1 MRGSVWSCLGSLEPT
16 HWDTDLTGAKAGLL
30 LIALFPPS
38 GQCASQVPALSQAG
52 KSGDQAVATVLRM
65 VRPQVS
71 WTLSS
76 LSSQVCGLGVAS
88 AHLQGSGQF

>member
-16 HWDTDLTGAKAGLL
+16 HWDTDPIGAEAGLVL
-30 LIALFPPS
+30 TALFPPS
-38 GQCASQVPALSQAG
+38 GPCASQVPALSQAG
-52 KSGDQAVATVLRM
+52 KSGDQAAAAVLQM

-76 LSSQVCGLGVAS
+76 MSSQVCGLGIAS